1 MKAVQLDMD
10 RLIDDRRTRI
20 IVCCGSGGVGKTTAA
35 AAIGLR
41 AAERGRQACVL
52 TVDPA
57 RRLAQSM
64 GLTSLD
70 NTPRQVDG
78 VEAANGG
85 SLHAM
90 MLDMKRTFDE
100 IVEAHAD
107 PDRAAQILANP
118 FYQSLSSSFAGTQE
132 YMAMEKLGQLRHADE
147 WDLIVVDTPPSRSAL
162 DFLDAPQRLGRFLDG
177 RLIRLLTVP
186 AKAGMSYMKVLNAGF
201 AMMTGAL
208 TKILGAQV
216 LKDAQTFVT
225 AFDTMFGGFRERAEG
240 TYRLLQAPGTA
251 FLVVAAPEPD
261 ALREAS
267 YFVERLD
274 AERMPLAGLILNRVH
289 TSPAGRL
296 SAARSLAA
304 AETLETQDRP
314 NGRMLPV
321 RATPSPRR
329 RCGCTRSGCSSAS
342 GNGGWPSI
350 SPRRTPRFPSPK
362 WTRSPKTSTTSTV
375 CARSGRYCPGR
386 ARKPCRDSMRSPLIS
401 YAWLTCGLAAL
412 LPPLGCAALRAELR
426 CSAGHELVDGLPLV
440 LVTGALKQLAP
451 RRHVGPPTQQRAT
464 LPLGHPAPDAEL
476 DPVVERI
483 RKALSAHRA
492 APADQLGA
500 ILRCALD
507 EQLVRVGSLACGACG
522 PVSDPHVPTPL
533 DRPARTL
540 GRSSRWGCDP
550 GVSACGRT
558 TTVICS

>member
-1 MKAVQLDMD
+1 VSAQRLELD
-10 RLIDDRRTRI
+10 RILDDRRTRI
-20 IVCCGSGGVGKTTAA
+20 IVCCGSGGVGKTTTAA
-35 AAIGLR
+35 ALGLR

-70 NTPRQVDG
+70 NTPRRVDG
-78 VEAANGG
+78 VETSGGG

-177 RLIRLLTVP
+177 RLIRVLTGP
-186 AKAGMSYMKVLNAGF
+186 AKVGMSFMGVLNAGF
-201 AMMTGAL
+201 SMMTSAL

-216 LKDAQTFVT
+216 LKDAQTFVS
-225 AFDTMFGGFRERAEG
+225 ALDTMFGGFRERAES

-251 FLVVAAPEPD
+251 FLVIAAPEPD

-289 TSPAGRL
+289 TSPAARL

-304 AETLETQDRP
+304 SETLDSQQEP
-314 NGRMLPV
+314 S
-321 RATPSPRR
+321 ATA
-329 RCGCTRSGCSSAS
+329 SARVAD
-342 GNGGWPSI
+342 GGASNVGV
-350 SPRRTPRFPSPK
+350 SNVGVSD
-362 WTRSPKTSTTSTV
+362 
-375 CARSGRYCPGR
+375 GR
-386 ARKPCRDSMRSPLIS
+386 AI
-401 YAWLTCGLAAL
+401 AA
-412 LPPLGCAALRAELR
+412 AALRLHAERMQLGKR
-426 CSAGHELVDGLPLV
+426 ERRLAEHFTSA
-440 LVTGALKQLAP
+440 
-451 RRHVGPPTQQRAT
+451 
-464 LPLGHPAPDAEL
+464 HPAVPVAEVPAQPE
-476 DPVVERI
+476 DVHD
-483 RKALSAHRA
+483 LS
-492 APADQLGA
+492 G
-500 ILRCALD
+500 LR
-507 EQLVRVGSLACGACG
+507 
-522 PVSDPHVPTPL
+522 
-533 DRPARTL
+533 
-540 GRSSRWGCDP
+540 
-550 GVSACGRT
+550 
-558 TTVICS
+558 VIGKLLCEGF